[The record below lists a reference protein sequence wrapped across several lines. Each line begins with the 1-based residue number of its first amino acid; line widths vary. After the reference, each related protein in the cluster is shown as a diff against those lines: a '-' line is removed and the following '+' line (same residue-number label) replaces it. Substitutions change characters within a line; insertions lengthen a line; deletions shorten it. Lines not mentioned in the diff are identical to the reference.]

1 MHIENKDQSF
11 IHQKVLHFQFRLDH
25 EPWQTVRIPLEN
37 LKKNDLCDDE
47 TLAEDILEVIYA
59 MDPDTYER
67 RDDIE
72 FCVSNFW
79 KGIVIP
85 CHEAIYKREIMDD
98 FD

>member
-1 MHIENKDQSF
+1 MHIENKDQDLL
-11 IHQKVLHFQFRLDH
+11 HQKVLHFQFRLGA

-47 TLAEDILEVIYA
+47 TLAEEILEVIYA
-59 MDPDTYER
+59 MDPDTYKR
-67 RDDIE
+67 REDIE

-85 CHEAIYKREIMDD
+85 CHEELYRG
-98 FD
+98 